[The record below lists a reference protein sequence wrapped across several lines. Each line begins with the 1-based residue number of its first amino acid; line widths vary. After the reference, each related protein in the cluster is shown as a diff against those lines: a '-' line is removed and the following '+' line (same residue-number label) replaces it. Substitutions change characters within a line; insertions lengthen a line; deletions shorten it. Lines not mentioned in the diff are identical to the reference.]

1 MFRIILTYVLPLVLP
16 TILYLAWTSWVTKK
30 VRDNR
35 AKAKAEGVEGDH
47 TEPEDYDIKTPWFRL
62 ILAGVGLLVV
72 TLILSLFFGPKNPD
86 GSVYQAPYMDG
97 DTIVPGQ
104 FVPADKAMPKK

>member
-1 MFRIILTYVLPLVLP
+1 MLRIVLTYVLPLALP
-16 TILYLAWTSWVTKK
+16 TIMYLIWTAWVTKK

-35 AKAKAEGVEGDH
+35 AKAKAEGTEGDH

-72 TLILSLFFGPKNPD
+72 SLLISVFFSPKNPED
-86 GSVYQAPYMDG
+86 SVYQPPHMEG

-104 FVPADKAMPKK
+104 FVPADKAKPQN